1 MHTIDAHRLHVGYV
15 QRAFDES
22 GFRKDVYAT
31 ARWRG
36 DCQFVVGVDVVW
48 LLKIEHAHRAF
59 RGKHPVGVDARE
71 CPHHGA
77 FAFGGIE
84 PVPYIR
90 PDIQTGMWVD
100 KLPALNAACESAPL
114 IVVRCYRTQTMLL
127 GFIEKMFNT
136 CVLFR
141 AVDDRERERNHAI
154 HTGQCVQRGVS
165 RLENGQK
172 QCRHFPWRHWA
183 TWRWTPAAPWRESAG
198 LSPLPSS
205 SA

>member
-1 MHTIDAHRLHVGYV
+1 MPLRDGGAFVSSLSGWMSYGCSRSNMHTAL
-15 QRAFDES
+15 
-22 GFRKDVYAT
+22 
-31 ARWRG
+31 
-36 DCQFVVGVDVVW
+36 
-48 LLKIEHAHRAF
+48 F

-71 CPHHGA
+71 CPHHGT

-90 PDIQTGMWVD
+90 PDIQTGMRVD
-100 KLPALNAACESAPL
+100 KLPMFNAAAKPAPL
-114 IVVRCYRTQTMLL
+114 IVVCCYRTQTMLL

-141 AVDDRERERNHAI
+141 AVDDRERERNRAI

-198 LSPLPSS
+198 LSPSPSS